1 MDYILNL
8 FTKNELLIIGGV
20 IGSLILIVLILTIW
34 DFLSRKRR
42 ENKELSLAFSEFD
55 KVEDNVVENTK
66 ESCLET
72 LETEVFKTEVLDESK
87 NSIETLEMIE
97 DFTPIKKIDKKENVP
112 KIENLEPVIEKNIVE
127 TPLEPLIMDIEED
140 NVVVDSKLEKQ
151 EKAKQELLEI
161 EKSLSNPISL
171 EDTLYNLEAIE
182 EENAIISYQ
191 ELLENTKELNVV
203 NTDSGDEPISLKEIL
218 NMYETP
224 VEEVN
229 IENEMST
236 TSINDAYQGDFTS
249 TPYLS
254 PISGL
259 ESDTNQLVKDLAEI
273 QLENTANLEK
283 LDKEIRKTNE
293 FLTILNDLK
302 KNLD

>member
-72 LETEVFKTEVLDESK
+72 LETEVSKTEVLDESK

-224 VEEVN
+224 VEEIN

>member
-72 LETEVFKTEVLDESK
+72 LETEVSKTEVLDESK